1 MNEKDTLC
9 ILGRQPALGLA
20 ELESLYG
27 PTKLIV
33 ASSNAVVVKESLE
46 PASLDRLGG
55 TLKLARIVAVLDAV
69 AWPKVASYLRSD
81 LPFVVNFAGEGK
93 LQLGLSTYGFPI
105 TPQKLMASGL
115 ELKKILKKATNRS
128 VRLVSSKDALHLS
141 TPQVIHNNLDRSGY
155 EIVVLRSGNKTIIA
169 RTIAEQDI
177 EAYAKRDQLRP
188 KRDARVGMLPPKLA
202 QIIVNL
208 ASNGLQTS
216 KDTTQLRVLDP
227 FCGTGVVLQEALLMS
242 YKATGSDLEARMIS
256 YTKGNLEWL
265 AETFKVDTS
274 DIPLTVGDATSLTWP
289 EPFDLVASETYLG
302 QPMTQL
308 PPPEKLDTIVRT
320 CNVIIQQFL
329 RNIGG
334 QIPSGT
340 RLCLAIPAWNK
351 SINQFKHLPLLDH
364 LEQLGYNRVSFVHSS
379 NTDLIYFRENQI
391 VARQL
396 VVITRK

>member
-46 PASLDRLGG
+46 PASLARLGG

-93 LQLGLSTYGFPI
+93 LQLGLSAYGFVI

-115 ELKKILKKATNRS
+115 DLKKVLKKATDRS
-128 VRLVSSKDALHLS
+128 VRLVSSKDELHLS
-141 TPQVIHNNLDRSGY
+141 TPQVIHNNLDRSGC

-177 EAYAKRDQLRP
+177 EAYTKRDQLRP

-208 ASNGLQTS
+208 ASNGLETT
-216 KDTTQLRVLDP
+216 KDAKQLRVLDP
-227 FCGTGVVLQEALLMS
+227 FCGTGVILQEALLMG
-242 YKATGSDLEARMIS
+242 YKAAGSDLEARMIN
-256 YTKGNLEWL
+256 YTMGNLEWL
-265 AETFKVDTS
+265 AETFKVDNS
-274 DIPLTVGDATSLTWP
+274 DIPLTVGDATSLAWP
-289 EPFDLVASETYLG
+289 EPFDLIASETYLG

-308 PPPEKLDTIVRT
+308 PPPEKLDGIVRT
-320 CNVIIQQFL
+320 CNLIIQLFL

-351 SINQFKHLPLLDH
+351 SVNQFKHLPLLDH
-364 LEQLGYNRVSFVHSS
+364 LEELGYNRVSFVHSS
-379 NTDLIYFRENQI
+379 DTDLIYFRENQI